1 MAGVWPA
8 GHALG
13 EHEWAAVD
21 GFVCDF
27 QWRRQFDDGFAINSV
42 NDLRGGLVVIGSP
55 VTL

>member
-1 MAGVWPA
+1 MTGVWPA

-42 NDLRGGLVVIGSP
+42 NDLRGGGGH
-55 VTL
+55 